1 MHNAYRMKRSL
12 LAAVLLAACTQP
24 RFEHHP
30 SGSTD
35 WMTGSFL
42 REHAQCRTVRPDG
55 QPDAEAP
62 CLVYY
67 LPPMPDAPPQ
77 TALGR
82 HFVQIEFSDR
92 REVQIPLRVNRR
104 NQLSFPTGGDSSI
117 RPQGNGWTR
126 FRLAGED
133 GAHTVFDSDTQIL
146 DYLNRNR

>member
-12 LAAVLLAACTQP
+12 LAAVLLAACTPP
-24 RFEHHP
+24 RFEHYP
-30 SGSTD
+30 SGKTD
-35 WMTGSFL
+35 WITGSFL

-67 LPPMPDAPPQ
+67 LPPMPKAPPQ
-77 TALGR
+77 TVLGR

-92 REVQIPLRVNRR
+92 RRVQIPLSANRR
-104 NQLSFPTGGDSSI
+104 HQLSFPTGGDSDI
-117 RPQGNGWTR
+117 QPQGNGWTR
-126 FRLAGED
+126 FRLADED

>member
-1 MHNAYRMKRSL
+1 MKRSL
-12 LAAVLLAACTQP
+12 LAAILLAACTQP
-24 RFEHHP
+24 RFEHYP

-62 CLVYY
+62 CLIYY

-82 HFVQIEFSDR
+82 HFVLIEFSDR
-92 REVQIPLRVNRR
+92 RRVQIPLIANRR
-104 NQLSFPTGGDSSI
+104 NQLSFPTGDGVAIQS
-117 RPQGNGWTR
+117 QGNGWTR
-126 FRLAGED
+126 FRLTDEG
-133 GAHTVFDSDTQIL
+133 GTRTVFDSDTQIL

>member
-1 MHNAYRMKRSL
+1 MKRSL

-24 RFEHHP
+24 RFEYHP

-42 REHAQCRTVRPDG
+42 REHAQCRTVRPNG
-55 QPDAEAP
+55 QPDVEAP
-62 CLVYY
+62 CLIYH
-67 LPPMPDAPPQ
+67 LPPMPDASPQ

-92 REVQIPLRVNRR
+92 RRVQIPLSADRR
-104 NQLSFPTGGDSSI
+104 NQLSFPTGGDSGI
-117 RPQGNGWTR
+117 QPQGNGWTR
-126 FRLAGED
+126 FRLSDEG
-133 GAHTVFDSDTQIL
+133 GARTVFDSDTQIL

>member
-1 MHNAYRMKRSL
+1 MKRSL
-12 LAAVLLAACTQP
+12 LAAVLLAACTPP
-24 RFEHHP
+24 RFEHYP

-55 QPDAEAP
+55 QPNAEAP
-62 CLVYY
+62 CLIYHI
-67 LPPMPDAPPQ
+67 LPMPDASPE

-92 REVQIPLRVNRR
+92 REVQIPLSANRR
-104 NQLSFPTGGDSSI
+104 NQLSFQTGDGVAI
-117 RPQGNGWTR
+117 QPQGNGWTR
-126 FRLAGED
+126 FRLSDED